1 MRIPRLHQDPLAA
14 EGVEMRLGE
23 VAARHV
29 QSVLRLKPGAA
40 LVIFD
45 GHGNA
50 RQAQLVRATRHQISV
65 LLGATVAGDLESP
78 LQVTLALGVARGE
91 RMDLA
96 VQKSVELG
104 VTRIV
109 PLLTE
114 HTVVKLHGDRAER
127 RLAHWRGVIISACE
141 QCGRNRLPGIA
152 PVQRLGDWLAK
163 LRDDDQRLMPDP
175 RALQGLRQVD
185 RTHERPVTLLIGPEG
200 GISETERVLAQSHGF
215 TGVRLGPRVLR
226 TETAVITAMSA
237 VMTLWGDLGD

>member
-1 MRIPRLHQDPLAA
+1 
-14 EGVEMRLGE
+14 MRLGE

-40 LVIFD
+40 LVVFD

-50 RQAQLVRATRHQISV
+50 RQARLVRTTRHRISV

-78 LQVTLALGVARGE
+78 LQVTLALGVSRGE

-141 QCGRNRLPGIA
+141 QCGRNRLPAIA
-152 PVQRLGDWLAK
+152 PVQRLGDWLDK

-200 GISETERVLAQSHGF
+200 GISETEDQRNRTCARAKPRFHRCAAWAASAAHRDGGDHRDERGHDIVG
-215 TGVRLGPRVLR
+215 RLGRLSGAIGPR
-226 TETAVITAMSA
+226 SK
-237 VMTLWGDLGD
+237 